1 MRWPNFSRRIRAGL
15 LLFALAVAIIFFPLR
30 LALNLSGADD
40 AIAAR
45 QVRGSVW
52 SGRIDDLTLGGARG
66 LNLGTVQA
74 SVSPVQLVVG
84 RMRLDLWREQGA
96 ADDIAGAWT
105 LGFNQRGIDDVTGSI
120 ATADL
125 FAPLPLNALELED
138 VTVHFAG
145 ETCSRAE
152 GRVRARVSGQY
163 AGLSLS
169 QGLSGVATCDGK
181 AVLLPLVSQTGMERL
196 SLRIRRDGHYSAQLA
211 IKSGEDSQSAAAL
224 AALGMTRNGDA
235 YVLTLEGQ
243 M

>member
-1 MRWPNFSRRIRAGL
+1 MRWPNFSRRTKLGL
-15 LLFALAVAIIFFPLR
+15 LLFAIAAVIIFFPLR
-30 LALNLSGADD
+30 LALSLTGSDE

-74 SVSPVQLVVG
+74 SVSLVQLLVG
-84 RMRLDLWREQGA
+84 RVRLDLWRKQGA

-105 LGFNQRGIDDVTGSI
+105 IGFNQRGIDDVTGAFAMGDS
-120 ATADL
+120 
-125 FAPLPLNALELED
+125 FAPLPMNGLELED

-145 ETCSRAE
+145 DTCAKAE

-163 AGLSLS
+163 AGLNLS

-196 SLRIRRDGHYSAQLA
+196 SLRIRRDGHYSAQFAL
-211 IKSGEDSQSAAAL
+211 KSTEGGNAGAL
-224 AALGMTRNGDA
+224 TMLGMTRNGEE
-235 YVLTLEGQ
+235 YMLTLEGQ